1 VLSRFLLL
9 PAAIVSSALHAFEI
23 SEFHIS
29 PERQVEIGL
38 TADAE
43 CLDGESWFENVRA
56 TVEHSE
62 TAVHV
67 FTRLPGKADSR
78 FYRVQGRDFRL
89 TDVQGK
95 IGQQIL
101 A

>member
-1 VLSRFLLL
+1 MLSRFLLL
-9 PAAIVSSALHAFEI
+9 PAAIVPSALHAFEI

-43 CLDGESWFENVRA
+43 SPEYRLEYLDGESWFENVHA
-56 TVEHSE
+56 TLLHLLGFDHEQL
-62 TAVHV
+62 AY
-67 FTRLPGKADSR
+67 R
-78 FYRVQGRDFRL
+78 FQGRDFRL
-89 TDVQGK
+89 TDVHRK
-95 IGQQIL
+95 IVQEIL